1 MKFNKTLTAVA
12 VAASIGI
19 SAPVVAQESKGT
31 ITGTSVSASTD
42 QALAG
47 VEVTIVN
54 LETGLTRTLVTDS
67 DGRYTFPLLPPG
79 NYSLTAKRDGF
90 SIAQEKQFSV
100 RPSGKT
106 NLDVALEAGDVERIS
121 VRGTSISNIDVTSS
135 ESQLYVDQEFIA
147 KVPVPRDISSVAL
160 LAPGTVS
167 GDSDFGN
174 YASFG
179 GSSVGENV
187 YYVNG
192 INVTNFRN
200 GLGGS
205 ELPFEMYESFEVK
218 TGGYSAEFGRST
230 GGVIN
235 ARTKSGSN
243 EFKWGASAYY
253 EPAALR
259 AHQPDVFYR
268 TQEDADEAGT
278 AYYVVNKEDETGETN
293 VNLWA
298 SGALIEDKLFFFGLV
313 NQKVRQRDYAET
325 ATTYD
330 REGNDTLLSAKLDW
344 YITPEHILEITA
356 WDNTEELE
364 SEKFLYS
371 PDSNNVGSSLG
382 EYTLERGG
390 TTWGAQYTGIIT
402 DDLTVSAQY
411 SVNKTS
417 YSNLNDGAN
426 PLGDAPVIYDRFTN
440 IEYGA
445 YGLTTPSVQED
456 KRTAIRFDVEWYVNA
471 DHVLKVGIDNED
483 LEAYENTS
491 RAGGVAY
498 RYENCGANLDQPGN
512 EDCQVRQEFYVNQGD
527 FETKSFAYYI
537 EDTWTVTDNITA
549 RIGLRNETFEN
560 FNKAGEKFVDVSDQ
574 WAPRLGLSWD
584 IKGDGESKVFANYGR
599 YYLPVATNTN
609 IRLAGDELYTRQF
622 FDVES
627 INDDF
632 TPVLGEATG
641 SLTVYSDGTL
651 KGTTE
656 TVNADLDPMYQDE
669 YILGYEQ
676 VINDSWSFGIK
687 GTYRDLISSL
697 EDIAIDAGFD
707 DYIQQEFGSSCTL
720 CSGFHYYVLT
730 NPGNDVTITTDPD
743 GDGDVPF
750 GTYTIPADMLGYP
763 EAERQYAAVDLTV
776 DRAWDDLWMMSFT
789 YTWSHSW
796 GNTEGAVRSDND
808 QTDSGLTTNF
818 DQPGLLDGAYGNLPN
833 DRRHA
838 VKVTGAYQVFE
849 NFTLGANFRWTSG
862 RPLNSFGYHPT
873 DLFASYYDAESFVK
887 DGELVSR
894 GSEGR
899 TPSTWTL
906 DLSAKYLIELEQADV
921 ALRADIF
928 NLFNNDDATQLN
940 EINERYAGQSDEGI
954 FLGEY
959 NPSYGLPTSFQTPRY
974 VRFSVEVNF

>member
-79 NYSLTAKRDGF
+79 NYSLTAKKDGF